1 MANSEQPEP
10 DTTAPVAPRW
20 LHDADQVEQK
30 YEEAVAVA
38 VDVMALGK
46 DPAATLDDLR
56 EAVSTLEDTTR
67 TARRVLGAEHP
78 TTMGIETSLRNA
90 RHVLRARETPQP
102 SDNS

>member
-1 MANSEQPEP
+1 M
-10 DTTAPVAPRW
+10 RW
-20 LHDADQVEQK
+20 AYAQSLYKDAD
-30 YEEAVAVA
+30 
-38 VDVMALGK
+38 
-46 DPAATLDDLR
+46 ATLDDLR